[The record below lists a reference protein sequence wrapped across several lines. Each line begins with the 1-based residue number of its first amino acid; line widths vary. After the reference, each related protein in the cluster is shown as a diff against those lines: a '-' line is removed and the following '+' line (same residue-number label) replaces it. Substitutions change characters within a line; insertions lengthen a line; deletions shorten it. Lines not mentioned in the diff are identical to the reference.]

1 MRPKEQSRTLQFG
14 EARQHHV
21 SAYCK
26 SSEYVH
32 SRMDE
37 IESEAIPL
45 LQQPGNSVGVQRI
58 LDIVR
63 QVRLGESCLDG
74 EKWMK
79 MPIPDNRAA
88 FEGCKTVIMQQAL
101 LRFWEAQ
108 ASNTLLNRKLLPA
121 LIVSTESCLQLKNTS
136 PLILDAIAGSKCA
149 SAISI
154 AFLDSQNRCQWSA
167 MYLNG
172 CFSIGMC
179 LQGQ

>member
-1 MRPKEQSRTLQFG
+1 
-14 EARQHHV
+14 
-21 SAYCK
+21 
-26 SSEYVH
+26 
-32 SRMDE
+32 MDE

-79 MPIPDNRAA
+79 NYMPIPDNRAA

-108 ASNTLLNRKLLPA
+108 TSNTLLNRKLLPA
-121 LIVSTESCLQLKNTS
+121 LIVSTESRLQLKHTS

-149 SAISI
+149 SALSNS
-154 AFLDSQNRCQWSA
+154 FP
-167 MYLNG
+167 
-172 CFSIGMC
+172 
-179 LQGQ
+179 